1 MRAFWKGTSREESDW
16 QGRKAQQ
23 VIACKALGDL
33 LLARE
38 AVGEGNKTAFD

>member
-23 VIACKALGDL
+23 VIVRKAFGNL